1 MGSSMDGAA
10 RFPSLSNVTGG
21 RSGRSATAD
30 AVEPAATSASARREN
45 LARLGLTT
53 AALFWATAF
62 IAGKVVLA
70 EMTPLTA
77 AAWRF
82 VIAGGALFP
91 IAVRLFPGWAVM
103 ASAARPLSLMVLCG
117 GILYPWIFMNALSLT
132 TAANT
137 SLLIA
142 LNPIFTVCLSGL
154 VGERLSRRNAAGAA
168 LALTG
173 AAMVISRGDWAAVTQ
188 LTTLNSGD
196 LLALLAAACWACFN
210 LCSRGVVLRVPHA
223 FTNGLIFGVG
233 GIALCFMARGEGPI
247 RQLVSASPSALA
259 CLCLMALVSSVLA
272 GLLFLQGVRVLGVN
286 RTVLFI
292 YLVPPLTAVLSLI
305 LLGEPL
311 HLAQVVGGALALC
324 GVYWATKPPAPRT
337 SLGKLEPVAV
347 GE

>member
-1 MGSSMDGAA
+1 ME
-10 RFPSLSNVTGG
+10 TI
-21 RSGRSATAD
+21 
-30 AVEPAATSASARREN
+30 ESARREN

-82 VIAGGALFP
+82 VIAGGVLFP
-91 IAVRLFPGWAVM
+91 IAVRLFPGWSAM
-103 ASAARPLSLMVLCG
+103 RSAARPLALMVLCG
-117 GILYPWIFMNALSLT
+117 GVLYPWIFMNALART

-142 LNPIFTVCLSGL
+142 LNPVFTLCVSGL
-154 VGERLSRRNAAGAA
+154 VGERLSMRNAIGAV

-173 AAMVISRGDWAAVTQ
+173 AAMVITRGDWAAVTQ
-188 LTTLNSGD
+188 LTALNSGD
-196 LLALLAAACWACFN
+196 LLALMAAACWACFN
-210 LCSRGVVLRVPHA
+210 LCSRGVAVRLPHA

-233 GIALCFMARGEGPI
+233 GIALCVMARGDAPI
-247 RQLVSASPSALA
+247 QQLVAASPAALA
-259 CLCLMALVSSVLA
+259 CLGVMAILSSVLA

-292 YLVPPLTAVLSLI
+292 YLVPPLTAGLSLV
-305 LLGEPL
+305 LLGESL
-311 HLAQVVGGALALC
+311 HLSQLVGGALALC
-324 GVYWATKPPAPRT
+324 GVYWATKPPASQT